1 MTDGLTFQSITK
13 ETAMRQIGTLK
24 SESDARKV
32 EDLLLTQNIPSQVQ
46 SSSEGWTIWV
56 REEDDR
62 GKARQLFDE
71 FLKQP
76 SDQRYLNIDKQ
87 AEKLR
92 TVQQK
97 KPSSSRTKHID
108 LRIQWNRSHGSGRL
122 TLILILLSG
131 FATVL
136 ISFGPLQEQVYS
148 VLTISQYQDRLPP
161 EVWQGQIWRLVTPIF
176 MHAPL
181 TSGLMGLMHLG
192 FNMMWLRQLGNQV
205 ESRKGSRKLLLL
217 ILLIAIGSNLVQY
230 NISGPRFYGMSG
242 VVYGLL
248 GYIWMKSKYDP
259 ASGLFIDHS
268 TLQFMLFWLVVCFF
282 IGGIANGA
290 HLSGLAI
297 GILLGTSGFLS
308 RKAGLKNLS
317 N

>member
-1 MTDGLTFQSITK
+1 MADGLTFQSLTK

-46 SSSEGWTIWV
+46 TSPEGWTIWV
-56 REEDDR
+56 QEEDDR
-62 GKARQLFDE
+62 ERARGLFDE
-71 FLKQP
+71 FLKHP
-76 SDQRYLNIDKQ
+76 SDQRYLNIDQQ
-87 AEKLR
+87 AEDLRKLQ
-92 TVQQK
+92 QQK
-97 KPSSSRTKHID
+97 QSSRRTKQID
-108 LRIQWNRSHGSGRL
+108 LRIQWNRSHRSGRL
-122 TLILILLSG
+122 TLILILLCG

-136 ISFGPLQEQVYS
+136 ISFGPLQGKVYS
-148 VLTISQYQDRLPP
+148 VLTISQYRDRIPP
-161 EVWQGQIWRLVTPIF
+161 EVRQGQIWRLVTPVF

-181 TSGLMGLMHLG
+181 TSGVMGLMHLG
-192 FNMMWLRQLGNQV
+192 FNMMWLSQLGNQI

-217 ILLIAIGSNLVQY
+217 ILLIATGSNLVQY
-230 NISGPRFYGMSG
+230 NFSGPHFYGMSG

-259 ASGLFIDHS
+259 SSGLFIDQS
-268 TLQFMLFWLVVCFF
+268 TLQFMLFWLVICFF
-282 IGGIANGA
+282 MTRIANGA

-297 GILLGTSGFLS
+297 GILLGTSGF
-308 RKAGLKNLS
+308 RKRGLKNLF